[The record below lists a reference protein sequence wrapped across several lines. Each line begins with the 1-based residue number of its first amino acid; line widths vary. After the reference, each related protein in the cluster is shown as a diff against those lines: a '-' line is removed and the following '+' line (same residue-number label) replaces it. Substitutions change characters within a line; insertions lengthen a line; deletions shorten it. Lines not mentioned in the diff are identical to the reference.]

1 MGELNSGKPSS
12 GDGKTKPGLVPTVAP
27 QIPVGNLAQAIKT
40 AGVTQAAA
48 IVVAQTAGTASAGC
62 DATQAVNLLVLQ
74 YLRNYG
80 GMTVN

>member
-1 MGELNSGKPSS
+1 MGEINPAKP
-12 GDGKTKPGLVPTVAP
+12 DGKTIPGHVVTVAP

-48 IVVAQTAGTASAGC
+48 IVVAQAAVTASAGC
-62 DATQAVNLLVLQ
+62 DATQAANLLVLQ